1 MGTSTGPKQRGRQS
15 TTNQKEAEQAYDT
28 LGDDEINNF
37 DDDDGDDDEDE
48 ENEDGFH
55 DQRMPE
61 QHPAVRTTV
70 QLMGISHSSIVA

>member
-1 MGTSTGPKQRGRQS
+1 MGTTLGSKQRGRQS
-15 TTNQKEAEQAYDT
+15 IAKQKEDAEAAYNS
-28 LGDDEINNF
+28 LEDDEIDNF
-37 DDDDGDDDEDE
+37 DDDDGDD

-70 QLMGISHSSIVA
+70 QLMGISRS